1 MSNEKLSQRRAE
13 AVKAWM
19 VAKGVS
25 ASRLATKGYG
35 MRDPIDTNATAEG
48 RLRNRRIEFHVK

>member
-1 MSNEKLSQRRAE
+1 
-13 AVKAWM
+13 M

-25 ASRLATKGYG
+25 ASRLTTKGYG

-48 RLRNRRIEFHVK
+48 RSRNRRIEFHVK